1 MGYPSQGFH
10 PLLKADVI
18 SEAQAVGSRW
28 IAGEQLREAEER
40 SLESVLT
47 GEQLSLG
54 TVLVMRADADQVKQ
68 HVASGHQSN
77 FPIHAGS
84 EEAAQIFA
92 AAASSLVVVES
103 VPYVVVAVAE
113 YVLTAVLVAAT
124 VISVVAVFDAEVP
137 AAAVPAVVSAVAA
150 VGTFAAA
157 AFAVAPVAVVA
168 AAPVA
173 VVADAPVAVVAAVVG
188 NSPVYCNSN
197 SARSDCPEQPDSIPL
212 PSSAWAVQKLSE
224 KVAAQN
230 SLGWTVRAAADLTL
244 QAFVFA
250 ESPAAVPSPC
260 PGQVWS
266 YP

>member
-18 SEAQAVGSRW
+18 SGAQAVGSRW
-28 IAGEQLREAEER
+28 IAGEQLREAEEW

-47 GEQLSLG
+47 GDQLSLG
-54 TVLVMRADADQVKQ
+54 TVLVMWADADQVKKP
-68 HVASGHQSN
+68 VAA
-77 FPIHAGS
+77 FPIHAVS
-84 EEAAQIFA
+84 EVAAQIFA

-103 VPYVVVAVAE
+103 VAYVVVAAAE

-124 VISVVAVFDAEVP
+124 VIVISVVAVFDAEVH
-137 AAAVPAVVSAVAA
+137 AAAAPAVVSAVAA
-150 VGTFAAA
+150 VGTLFAAA
-157 AFAVAPVAVVA
+157 AFAVAPVVVVA

-173 VVADAPVAVVAAVVG
+173 VVAAVPVAVVAAVVG

-197 SARSDCPEQPDSIPL
+197 SARSDCPELPDSIPL
-212 PSSAWAVQKLSE
+212 PSSAWAVRKLSE
-224 KVAAQN
+224 RVAAQN
-230 SLGWTVRAAADLTL
+230 SPGWTVRAAADLTL

-250 ESPAAVPSPC
+250 ERPAAVPSPC